1 MTVGKIAILGGSFDP
16 PHLGHVAIARAALA
30 AGADRV
36 VWMPA
41 AASPFKQARPP
52 ATALDRWAMVVL
64 ATLDEPRFV
73 ASRVELDRPPP
84 SFSIETAIRL
94 EAEIAEADATLW
106 WIVGADHLAEIG
118 RWHRVEDLVQLVRL
132 AVVPRH
138 DLRDQALLAAVERLP
153 ERIRSAVDV
162 LPMPVVTVSST
173 EIRRQVRQTGEIP
186 ANTVV
191 PGVSQYIARYGLYRD
206 ERLGH
211 PPASPGAD
219 PAELAVASGAPGG
232 SGTPGSGLRALTLEE
247 RIMDQLVRELPRG
260 RLRHVLGVAGTAA
273 ELAERFGADPQKAR
287 TAGLLHDIVRLWP
300 PERLLAACQE
310 RGLSLSDFDL
320 EHPVVRLHGLLASH
334 LAEEW
339 FGIEDADI
347 KAAIA
352 SHTVGR
358 PQMSRLERILYVA
371 DYCEPS
377 RGPQAEDVR
386 VAARNDLDA
395 AVRLA
400 MDRTIAYLLE
410 RGRAIHPEA
419 VAARNAFLGDSIR
432 AGPTPRS

>member
-1 MTVGKIAILGGSFDP
+1 
-16 PHLGHVAIARAALA
+16 
-30 AGADRV
+30 
-36 VWMPA
+36 
-41 AASPFKQARPP
+41 
-52 ATALDRWAMVVL
+52 
-64 ATLDEPRFV
+64 
-73 ASRVELDRPPP
+73 
-84 SFSIETAIRL
+84 
-94 EAEIAEADATLW
+94 
-106 WIVGADHLAEIG
+106 
-118 RWHRVEDLVQLVRL
+118 
-132 AVVPRH
+132 
-138 DLRDQALLAAVERLP
+138 
-153 ERIRSAVDV
+153 
-162 LPMPVVTVSST
+162 
-173 EIRRQVRQTGEIP
+173 
-186 ANTVV
+186 
-191 PGVSQYIARYGLYRD
+191 
-206 ERLGH
+206 
-211 PPASPGAD
+211 
-219 PAELAVASGAPGG
+219 
-232 SGTPGSGLRALTLEE
+232 
-247 RIMDQLVRELPRG
+247 MDQLVRELPRG

-419 VAARNAFLGDSIR
+419 VAARNAFLGDSMR
-432 AGPTPRS
+432 AGPTPRSGRQRPWPLLQDGRWQTRYKWGAQGATRIPSDPGSSRCPRRADELGGQPAGVPFQGRKIPA